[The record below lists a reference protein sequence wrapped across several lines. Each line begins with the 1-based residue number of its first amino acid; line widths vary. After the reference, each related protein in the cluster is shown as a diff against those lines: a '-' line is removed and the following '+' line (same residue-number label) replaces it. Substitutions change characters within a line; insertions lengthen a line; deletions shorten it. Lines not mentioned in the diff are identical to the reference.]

1 MAHVGRRVPAGREK
15 LALSRPAPPSSWA
28 FACAKRPPLR
38 AMSESISPVSVIHV
52 ITAPGLPN
60 RKTNRKDPTM
70 NAKHRPAGVL
80 TLAVLISIVITS
92 HAAAQGQPYRQTN
105 LVSDIAGVAE
115 RVDSHLVNP
124 WGIVASPNNTI
135 WIADNGTGV
144 STLYNTRGAKVPPNN
159 PLVVTIPPSAS
170 STEGGNPTGIVFN
183 STSGFLVNED
193 NRSGPS
199 LFIFVSE
206 DGVISGW
213 NPQVALDHAVIAVD
227 HGNREAIYKG
237 AAMGLV
243 NGIPRL
249 YVTNFHNAKVEI
261 YNQNFGQINLANKF
275 VDPTIPNG
283 FAPFGIANINGL
295 IYVTYAKQDADAEDD
310 VAGPGFGFVSV
321 FDTQGNFIKRLIS
334 RDSLNAPWGL
344 ALAPHDFGP
353 FSDALL
359 VGNFGNGRINAY
371 NPNTGALLG
380 HLSKP
385 TGTLVIDGLWG
396 LFFIDNHLF
405 FTAGIADEEH
415 GLFGVIEPGQ

>member
-1 MAHVGRRVPAGREK
+1 MNHVGRGVR
-15 LALSRPAPPSSWA
+15 LAVDERALGTTFCAFFPGPRKGPDSSDSQNNFFRIGVSYDRRAASPNIKNQTKGSPMNTKNRPAS
-28 FACAKRPPLR
+28 
-38 AMSESISPVSVIHV
+38 
-52 ITAPGLPN
+52 
-60 RKTNRKDPTM
+60 
-70 NAKHRPAGVL
+70 VL

-92 HAAAQGQPYRQTN
+92 YAAAQGQPYQQTN

-135 WIADNGTGV
+135 WVADNGTGV
-144 STLYNTRGAKVPPNN
+144 STLYSPSGAKAPPNN
-159 PLVVTIPPSAS
+159 ALVVTIPPSQS

-183 STSGFLVNED
+183 STGGFVVSED

-199 LFIFVSE
+199 FFIFVSE

-213 NPQVALDHAVIAVD
+213 NPQVALDHAVIAID

-237 AAMGLV
+237 AALGTTP
-243 NGIPRL
+243 NGAARL
-249 YVTNFHNAKVEI
+249 YVTNFHAAKVEV
-261 YNQNFGQINLANKF
+261 YDENFAQIQIAGRF

-310 VAGPGFGFVSV
+310 VAGNGLGFVSV

-334 RDSLNAPWGL
+334 RGALNAPWGL
-344 ALAPHDFGP
+344 ALAPHNFGP
-353 FSDALL
+353 FGDALL

-371 NPNTGALLG
+371 NPNTGAFLG
-380 HLSKP
+380 HLTKP
-385 TGTLVIDGLWG
+385 TGLLAIDGLWG
-396 LFFIDNHLF
+396 LFFIDNHLY

-415 GLFGVIEPGQ
+415 GLFGVIQPGQ